1 MAQITSRPIQTESG
15 TSTAA
20 RRISGRT
27 IAKYIVLAV
36 SGIFLFKSASDYAY
50 IQRGYKAIGGEF
62 FLLFLPLWYWLIS
75 RTIGDFFDMFKDSGS
90 KIQNTNSG
98 GKNDD

>member
-1 MAQITSRPIQTESG
+1 MMKVQTES
-15 TSTAA
+15 
-20 RRISGRT
+20 RRAEETRQRERT
-27 IAKYIVLAV
+27 HSRRWGIAFYVFLTIC
-36 SGIFLFKSASDYAY
+36 GIFLFKSASDYAY

-98 GKNDD
+98 GKNDG